1 MTGLRVVRI
10 QDDGL
15 GFVVARKNR
24 RSLHCAP
31 PDFLSRLV
39 ALIVCLRLSLRRA
52 ANVVVAGSAMQEIRV
67 RFGRDDKG

>member
-1 MTGLRVVRI
+1 VVRI

-31 PDFLSRLV
+31 ASVEMTKGRGVMVRSR
-39 ALIVCLRLSLRRA
+39 
-52 ANVVVAGSAMQEIRV
+52 
-67 RFGRDDKG
+67 RFGDVGHPGGC